1 MGPKGRDV
9 NNPFEILKNLGDMK
23 DMKKILG
30 DDFFKNIPF
39 PQWQQMSMTDSD
51 EPSIYP
57 RIDLF
62 ERGQELIA
70 AIEIPGVESPTDIA
84 LSVGPHSLYVKGS
97 VPALPAREESIH
109 LTERHHGSFEREID
123 LPVRVD
129 ESSVKAS
136 YANGILTVR
145 VTKYVSP
152 KGEVEQ
158 FIPISFE

>member
-9 NNPFEILKNLGDMK
+9 NNPFEMFKNLGDMK

-39 PQWQQMSMTDSD
+39 PQWQQMSMNDSD
-51 EPSIYP
+51 EAGIYP
-57 RIDLF
+57 RMDLF

-84 LSVGPHSLYVKGS
+84 LSVGPHSLFVKGS
-97 VPALPAREESIH
+97 VPALPVREEGVH
-109 LTERHHGSFEREID
+109 LGERHHGSFEREID

-129 ESSVKAS
+129 ETSVKAS
-136 YANGILTVR
+136 YAHGILTVR
-145 VTKYVSP
+145 VMKYVSP
-152 KGEVEQ
+152 EGEVDQ
-158 FIPISFE
+158 YIPISFE